1 MFVALELAESG
12 CVWAANDPAGTFTI
26 CEDVLARCLWVAG
39 RCIQAYGGIG
49 FTWEGGTH
57 YYVRHILAARR
68 LNRETAR
75 LVGQPIPA

>member
-1 MFVALELAESG
+1 MHVALELAESG
-12 CVWAANDPAGTFTI
+12 CVWAANDLDNAFTI
-26 CEDVLARCLWVAG
+26 SEDVLSRCLWVTG

-68 LNRETAR
+68 LNRDMAR
-75 LVGQPIPA
+75 LVAA